1 MNYLPSSKSLDAL
14 SNRKTH
20 WDVADEA
27 QGTRGGTAHSVL
39 QKRSSAQLVTR
50 G

>member
-14 SNRKTH
+14 SNRKTL
-20 WDVADEA
+20 WDMADEA

-39 QKRSSAQLVTR
+39 QKGLLHS
-50 G
+50 